1 MLLWIGNHRN
11 LKNVAVSKINLRDLL
26 PYTSSLIPS
35 DAQFLLKQVAE
46 VFTKR
51 KNEPG
56 GAKKAAKQ
64 LGICLASF
72 YKYANG
78 LNVPDMDVLR
88 AAKEEWGVK
97 WTYLDPSEI
106 VRPTKAKS
114 PQQLV
119 LSFLNTVSEEDIE
132 IVEVESEGKSS
143 LQISL
148 KIRFPAWTSK

>member
-1 MLLWIGNHRN
+1 LLQQVRN
-11 LKNVAVSKINLRDLL
+11 
-26 PYTSSLIPS
+26 
-35 DAQFLLKQVAE
+35 
-46 VFTKR
+46 VFSAK

-56 GAKKAAKQ
+56 GAKRAAKE

-78 LNVPDMDVLR
+78 VNVPDMDVLKE
-88 AAKEEWGVK
+88 AKERWGVK

-106 VRPTKAKS
+106 VRSSKVKS

-119 LSFLNTVSEEDIE
+119 LSFLNTISEDDIE
-132 IVEVESEGKSS
+132 IIDVEPTDKST

-148 KIRFPAWTSK
+148 KIRFPAWSVR